1 MRKNTSSKASR
12 SSKATA
18 LRGHAEQSSAR
29 KPTKSSHRLIKK
41 PNSKLQSL
49 RRTPPK
55 PIKKVIK
62 TTKKIIKPLQ
72 QKVKRKIASTKSNLD
87 IHKTT
92 KNILDKT
99 QKPTNGKMDLQAVK
113 RQIETELKG
122 GHIEKHEAQVLETR
136 APAAHAVAKGA
147 TTEGIQEQPKA
158 IDSKK
163 FIQTGIPGFDDLFDV
178 GVPKGSAVIMA
189 GGAGSGKTIMCLQ
202 TLMYHCSQGKKCF
215 YMSFEESED
224 RLLQHMEEFGWPA
237 KKYVKKGLLRVKRY
251 SPFEITRSVDAMLAK
266 EKGELLIDLDPVI
279 IPKGYKPDFIA
290 LDSLTAIASAFVS
303 KQDTYRIYIEQL
315 FRFLERMGTTSF
327 LITETKQIPEIFSQT
342 GVEEFLADGVIV
354 LYNFKVGDV
363 REKAIEVLKMRG
375 ASHKRKIVA
384 MQITSQGVV
393 VYPDQ
398 EVFAGQE

>member
-1 MRKNTSSKASR
+1 MRKKTSSKASKINNKLAKKHI
-12 SSKATA
+12 SKP
-18 LRGHAEQSSAR
+18 QS
-29 KPTKSSHRLIKK
+29 
-41 PNSKLQSL
+41 
-49 RRTPPK
+49 RRPTPPK
-55 PIKKVIK
+55 PIKKVVK
-62 TTKKIIKPLQ
+62 MAKKITKSAQ
-72 QKVKRKIASTKSNLD
+72 QKVKRKIAHTKSNLD

-99 QKPTNGKMDLQAVK
+99 QPKKSVAKKLDLQAVK
-113 RQIETELKG
+113 RQIEAELKG

-147 TTEGIQEQPKA
+147 TTEGIQAQPKA

-163 FIQTGIPGFDDLFDV
+163 FIQTGVPGFDDLFDI
-178 GVPKGSAVIMA
+178 GVPKGSAVIVA

-202 TLMYHCSQGKKCF
+202 TLMHHCSQGKKCF
-215 YMSFEESED
+215 YMSFEESEEK
-224 RLLQHMEEFGWPA
+224 LLQHMEEFGWPA
-237 KKYVKKGLLRVKRY
+237 KKYAKKGLLKVKRY

-279 IPKGYKPDFIA
+279 IPKGYKPDFIV
-290 LDSLTAIASAFVS
+290 LDSLTAIASAFAS
-303 KQDTYRIYIEQL
+303 KEDTYRIYIEQL
-315 FRFLERMGTTSF
+315 FRFLERMGTTSL

-342 GVEEFLADGVIV
+342 GVEEFLADGVVV

-393 VYPDQ
+393 VYPEQ
-398 EVFAGQE
+398 EVFAGQD

>member
-1 MRKNTSSKASR
+1 MRKNLSSKVN
-12 SSKATA
+12 KT
-18 LRGHAEQSSAR
+18 
-29 KPTKSSHRLIKK
+29 
-41 PNSKLQSL
+41 NSKLAKIPISKPQSS
-49 RRTPPK
+49 RRAPPK
-55 PIKKVIK
+55 HIKKVVK
-62 TTKKIIKPLQ
+62 TAKKITKSAQ
-72 QKVKRKIASTKSNLD
+72 QKVKRKITHTKSNLD

-92 KNILDKT
+92 KNLINKTHPKINGTTKKLDL
-99 QKPTNGKMDLQAVK
+99 GAVK
-113 RQIETELKG
+113 RQIEAELKG
-122 GHIEKHEAQVLETR
+122 GHVEKHEAQVLETR
-136 APAAHAVAKGA
+136 VPAVHAVAKSNRKGGA
-147 TTEGIQEQPKA
+147 TTESIQEEVPKK

-163 FIQTGIPGFDDLFDV
+163 FILTGVPGFDDLFDS

-202 TLMYHCSQGKKCF
+202 TLMYHCSQGHKCF
-215 YMSFEESED
+215 YMSFEESEE
-224 RLLQHMEEFGWPA
+224 RLIQHMEEFGWPA
-237 KKYVKKGLLRVKRY
+237 KKYIKNGLLRVKRY

-384 MQITSQGVV
+384 MQITSEGVV
-393 VYPDQ
+393 IYPEQ

>member
-1 MRKNTSSKASR
+1 MRKKTSSKANRIINKPSR
-12 SSKATA
+12 KLA
-18 LRGHAEQSSAR
+18 
-29 KPTKSSHRLIKK
+29 KK
-41 PNSKLQSL
+41 YVSKLQF
-49 RRTPPK
+49 RHPTPPK

-62 TTKKIIKPLQ
+62 TAKKIIKPVQ
-72 QKVKRKIASTKSNLD
+72 QKVKRKIAHTKSNLD

-92 KNILDKT
+92 KNILAKT
-99 QKPTNGKMDLQAVK
+99 QKPTAKKMDLTAVK
-113 RQIETELKG
+113 RQIEVELKG
-122 GHIEKHEAQVLETR
+122 GHVEKHEAQVLETR
-136 APAAHAVAKGA
+136 APAAHAIDKSSKTSAI
-147 TTEGIQEQPKA
+147 TEGIQEQPKKV
-158 IDSKK
+158 DSRK
-163 FIQTGIPGFDDLFDV
+163 FILTGVPGFDDLFDS
-178 GVPKGSAVIMA
+178 GVPKGSAVIIA

-202 TLMYHCSQGKKCF
+202 TLMHHCSKGHKCF

-224 RLLQHMEEFGWPA
+224 RLIQHMEEFGWPA
-237 KKYVKKGLLRVKRY
+237 KKYIKKGLLKVKRY

-279 IPKGYKPDFIA
+279 LPKEFKPEFIA
-290 LDSLTAIASAFVS
+290 LDSLTAIASAFTS
-303 KQDTYRIYIEQL
+303 KEDTYRIYIEQL
-315 FRFLERMGTTSF
+315 FRFLEKMGTTSF

-342 GVEEFLADGVIV
+342 GVEEFLADGVVV

-393 VYPDQ
+393 VYPEQ